1 MPTFIAQFLARL
13 ATPRLFVIAATLFVL
28 DLLIPD
34 FVPFVDEALL
44 AIVTLI
50 FARRKSR
57 TAPTTTRPRS
67 G

>member
-1 MPTFIAQFLARL
+1 MNAPTQSAIARFLAGL
-13 ATPRLFVIAATLFVL
+13 ATPRLFLVAAALLGL

-50 FARRKSR
+50 FARRK
-57 TAPTTTRPRS
+57 AGP
-67 G
+67 